1 MALPRRL
8 QVTLASCALI
18 LFCAA
23 AGAQE
28 TKKEVA
34 TRNFEI
40 ISVDGN
46 KVVYR
51 TASGVKEITLA
62 DDFKLDMD
70 GQKIGVHDL
79 KPGMKGTAYLTTTTT
94 TQPVFVTEVRDA
106 EVLAVSGNTIIVRGQ
121 NGVRKFTIDD
131 VRDKNITIMKDG
143 QPVELHGLRKGD
155 KLTATIITRGA
166 PTVMTESELRASVA
180 ALPPAEAPAAV
191 PTMAPAAA
199 APATAAPAA
208 AAPAPRRSDDGA
220 PCSCD
225 GGALCGSCAPHG
237 RSGRGASQD
246 GFSGLGLD
254 RSPGARDSHR
264 DLLEPQPAALTLV
277 PEVARS
283 LVAPGHSPGAVA
295 SGVMFVAR
303 PGVMSPGMAPVAS
316 RLPAQVRRGF
326 LAGFTLH
333 RELEDY
339 VTAGVLAP
347 RVLQLATLGAARVMK
362 HDRETGSIAPQKVAD
377 LILVDGEPTAR
388 ISDIRRVVLK
398 EADQHRQE

>member
-28 TKKEVA
+28 KKTEVE

-51 TASGVKEITLA
+51 TASGVKEVTLP

-70 GQKIGVHDL
+70 GKKIGVQDL

-94 TQPVFVTEVRDA
+94 TQPVVVTEVRNA

-131 VRDKNITIMKDG
+131 IRDRNITIMKDG
-143 QPVELHGLRKGD
+143 QRVELQGLRKGD

-166 PTVMTESELRASVA
+166 PKVMTEAELKASVS
-180 ALPPAEAPAAV
+180 ALPPA
-191 PTMAPAAA
+191 A
-199 APATAAPAA
+199 APA
-208 AAPAPRRSDDGA
+208 RGSDHGSHRRGSRHRGSRRHGSGGGRSDDGA

-225 GGALCGSCAPHG
+225 GGARCGNSAPRG
-237 RSGRGASQD
+237 RSGRGASQG

-254 RSPGARDSHR
+254 PSPGDRDSHP
-264 DLLEPQPAALTLV
+264 DLLEPQPAARTLV
-277 PEVARS
+277 QSRQVSRRARA
-283 LVAPGHSPGAVA
+283 LPGRGVFRRSRRPWWRARGSQPGRCRSP
-295 SGVMFVAR
+295 
-303 PGVMSPGMAPVAS
+303 
-316 RLPAQVRRGF
+316 
-326 LAGFTLH
+326 
-333 RELEDY
+333 RE
-339 VTAGVLAP
+339 
-347 RVLQLATLGAARVMK
+347 
-362 HDRETGSIAPQKVAD
+362 S
-377 LILVDGEPTAR
+377 
-388 ISDIRRVVLK
+388 S
-398 EADQHRQE
+398 